1 MKNNQLGRSMIEML
15 GVLAIIGVLSV
26 GGIAGYSNA
35 MHKLKVNKTTDIL
48 MTTTTNLNNLALRGT
63 NGINVAAAKK
73 FKAIPD
79 EALSS
84 GNPTHPFGGSID
96 IGNITGNTKLFYVAL
111 NSLPRQACIDIA
123 TKDFGDGLVFI
134 SNADF
139 SADVSSKI
147 NITNPRTHAPICSSG
162 TGYAYCLKKVI
173 PVHEAAA
180 ACNCT
185 NTCSL
190 ALISY

>member
-1 MKNNQLGRSMIEML
+1 MKNNQIGRSMIEML
-15 GVLAIIGVLSV
+15 GVLTIIGVLSV

-63 NGINVAAAKK
+63 QGINVAAAKK

-79 EALSS
+79 EALNS
-84 GNPTHPFGGSID
+84 GNPIHPFGGSID
-96 IGNITGNTKLFYVAL
+96 IGNITGNPKLFYVAL
-111 NSLPRQACIDIA
+111 NSLPKQACIDIA
-123 TKDFGDGLVFI
+123 TKDFGDSLFFV
-134 SNADF
+134 SNTDF
-139 SADVSSKI
+139 SADISSKI
-147 NITNPRTHAPICSSG
+147 TIDNPRTGAPECLSG
-162 TGYAYCLKKVI
+162 TGYAYCLKKVM
-173 PVHEAAA
+173 PVDKAAA